1 MNNRAL
7 AILACLA
14 ATTIYGLNHTIAKGV
29 MPHFIQPFGFI
40 LVRIVGAAVLFWSLS
55 FFLPKETIQ
64 KRDYGRLLIC
74 ALLGMGI
81 NMLSFFK
88 ALELSTP
95 INSAV
100 LITIVPIIVVVL
112 SVVFLKDRIT
122 SAKGTGI
129 VLGLIGALVLI
140 LMGAEQRQDA
150 PNIPLGNFFHLVNAI
165 SYAGYLVLV
174 QKLLQKYHYVTVLK
188 WLFTIGILIVFP
200 LSINQFLEIK
210 WKALPLNVYGA
221 IVFVVLGTTFCTYLF
236 NAYALTKLKAST
248 VSAFAYAQPL
258 IGILFA
264 VMVGK
269 DNLTFSKG
277 IGAVFILVGLY
288 LASRKTPKIE
298 KLDR

>member
-1 MNNRAL
+1 MNSRAL
-7 AILACLA
+7 AILTCLA
-14 ATTIYGLNHTIAKGV
+14 ATTIYGINHTIAKGV

-55 FFLPKETIQ
+55 FFLPKETIE
-64 KRDYGRLLIC
+64 KKDYGRLLIC

-81 NMLSFFK
+81 NMLLFFK

-122 SAKGTGI
+122 SVKGVGI
-129 VLGLIGALVLI
+129 LLGLIGALVLI

-174 QKLLQKYHYVTVLK
+174 QKLLQKYHFVTVLK
-188 WLFTIGILIVFP
+188 WLFAIGIFIVFP
-200 LSINQFLEIK
+200 LSINQFLEVE

-264 VMVGK
+264 IMVGK
-269 DNLTFSKG
+269 DNLTFTKS
-277 IGAVFILVGLY
+277 IGATLILIGLY
-288 LASRKTPKIE
+288 LASRRTPKIE
-298 KLDR
+298 KIR